1 MSSNKNKDYDKI
13 LKDIERS
20 TGSGNRSG
28 GSLKNFFIGLLML
41 GAGLFMIFQ
50 NITVSSGFGGGYF
63 FGFGSF
69 HIPNGMIMLPL
80 IVGIA
85 MLFVMEKKIFGLI
98 VSSIGV
104 LVILLTVLLTTHIY
118 WRSTSAYI
126 FIIMFSLVAV
136 GGALVLKEL
145 LRSK

>member
-1 MSSNKNKDYDKI
+1 MTNEKKTEIADALLEDIKNE
-13 LKDIERS
+13 LNMAWATE
-20 TGSGNRSG
+20 
-28 GSLKNFFIGLLML
+28 
-41 GAGLFMIFQ
+41 A
-50 NITVSSGFGGGYF
+50 
-63 FGFGSF
+63 
-69 HIPNGMIMLPL
+69 
-80 IVGIA
+80 
-85 MLFVMEKKIFGLI
+85 MEKKIFGLI